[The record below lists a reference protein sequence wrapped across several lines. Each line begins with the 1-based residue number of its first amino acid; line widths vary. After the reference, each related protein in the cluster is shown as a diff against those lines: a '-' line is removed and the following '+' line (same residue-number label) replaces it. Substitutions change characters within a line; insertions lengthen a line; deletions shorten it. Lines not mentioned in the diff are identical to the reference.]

1 MKIKLIVALT
11 SIGLLLGGFWYWH
24 AKKNKNLAIGYK
36 QEIVVVEAAPV
47 SEGNIDI
54 QARSVGS
61 LVAAKNVHIIPEV
74 EGKVAAILAN
84 DGTFVKQNT
93 PLIQLDDTVIKA
105 KAASAKANLIYSE
118 SNYKRMLLLGKK
130 GAVTQQAID
139 QALADLIEKKSAA
152 KETSVLVDKM
162 LLKAPFDGMLGKIKV
177 NPGEYVSVGQQVV
190 SLTDTKNLRVEYT
203 VSEKFF
209 GLVKLG
215 QQVNLTTTA
224 FPGKQFYGKVAF
236 ISPTINTQDR
246 TISIYADV
254 PNQDGQLMPGLF
266 MNVVHL
272 LGTENKVLLIPSVSL
287 VATIDGQQVYK
298 IVNNKAVSVAVQIG
312 QRTEN
317 QVQITQGLNLKDSI
331 VISGQHKLKDGT
343 VVQMKT

>member
-1 MKIKLIVALT
+1 M
-11 SIGLLLGGFWYWH
+11 
-24 AKKNKNLAIGYK
+24 
-36 QEIVVVEAAPV
+36 VEVQPV
-47 SEGNIDI
+47 REGSIDI
-54 QARSVGS
+54 QAKSVGS
-61 LVAAKNVHIIPEV
+61 LVAAKSVQIIPEV
-74 EGKVAAILAN
+74 QGKVARILAV
-84 DGTFVKQNT
+84 DGAFVKQDT

-139 QALADLIEKKSAA
+139 QALADLEEKKSAA

-177 NPGEYVSVGQQVV
+177 NLGEYISVGQPVV
-190 SLTDTKNLRVEYT
+190 ALTDTKNLRVEYT

-209 GLVKLG
+209 GLIKQG

-266 MNVVHL
+266 VNVVHL
-272 LGTENKVLLIPSVSL
+272 LGTETKVLLIPSVSL

-298 IVNNKAVSVAVQIG
+298 VVNNKAVSVPVQIG

-317 QVQITQGLNLKDSI
+317 QVQITEGLNLQDI
-331 VISGQHKLKDGT
+331 VVVSGQQKIKDGT
-343 VVQMKT
+343 EVKT